1 MMNLILNSTS
11 KKLATINVVW
21 LIGLLLFIFSLTA
34 YSQDNNTLKTN
45 KKLNDIQRAIDKQK
59 QTLKNTTVKIS
70 DLQQQLKAD
79 DIAIGKTVK
88 VLSQTNTKLSATRQK
103 IATLSKEKKQIES
116 AKKQQEQI
124 LAKQLRAA
132 YSTGHHDYLK
142 LLLNQKDPASVQR
155 TITHYQ
161 YLNKARINEIESF
174 KTTIDKLVA
183 VTAQHQTQVSQLN
196 ELKQKHSEEKQLFEL
211 KKTKRKQTLTALNSK
226 RLTEKQKLAKLE
238 QEENALVNLLK
249 RMAEQARAQA
259 KSREEEQVKA
269 EKSARAI
276 VNLQGL
282 AKLKRKLS
290 WPVKGKIQHSFG
302 TNKQGYLTWKGVF
315 LSAPLGRQ
323 VKTIHNGIILFSDWL
338 KGYGLVSVVDH
349 GDGYM
354 SLYGHN
360 QALLKAV
367 GDRVEAGEP
376 IALVGQSGGQIDSGL
391 YFEIR
396 KSGKAMN
403 PKLWCR

>member
-259 KSREEEQVKA
+259 KYREEEQVKA

>member
-249 RMAEQARAQA
+249 RMAEQASAQA